1 MPRAGLGK
9 TSPTQTRSKIM
20 TTFNIDTAAD
30 DRELTV
36 EELEIVA
43 GGHPILAALEVAKML
58 ADATGGEGFFAQV
71 NQLVRG

>member
-1 MPRAGLGK
+1 
-9 TSPTQTRSKIM
+9 M

-30 DRELTV
+30 DRELTA

-43 GGHPILAALEVAKML
+43 GGNIIVKVLEAAQKLAE
-58 ADATGGEGFFAQV
+58 ATGGEAFFAHV